1 MKTRLTEL
9 LGMKYPIIQGA
20 MAWTSDAKLAIAVAE
35 AGGAGV
41 IAMGGRTV
49 EWVHDEI
56 KKVKAATDKPFG
68 VNIMLMD
75 KNVEAIID
83 LVCEEK
89 VPFVTLGAGN
99 PTPYFKRLQAA
110 GVKAIPVVPSVKL
123 ANRVEEKGA
132 DAIVLEGMEAGGHI
146 GTLSTM
152 ALMTN
157 VLSTEHKI
165 PVIVAGGISDGR
177 GMAAALVMG
186 ADGVQVGSRFIV
198 AEECATNIAT
208 KNAIINATD
217 TDSVITGY
225 LMGGSVRCLKNA
237 FTEDYLKKEAAGAS
251 RDILSKLTIGTSRK
265 ASVEGDCENG
275 AIQVGQSLNVI
286 NEIEPCAVI
295 IEKIVSEAKESIRKA
310 NKIEF

>member
-9 LGMKYPIIQGA
+9 LGIKYPIIQGA
-20 MAWTSDAKLAIAVAE
+20 MAWTSDANLAIAVAN

-49 EWVHDEI
+49 EWVRDEI
-56 KKVKAATDKPFG
+56 RKVKKATDKPFG

-99 PTPYFKRLQAA
+99 PTPYFDRLHAA

-132 DAIVLEGMEAGGHI
+132 DAMVIEGMEAGGHI

-157 VLSTEHKI
+157 VLYTKHKI
-165 PVIVAGGISDGR
+165 PVIVAGGIADGR
-177 GMAAALVMG
+177 GLAAALVMG

-198 AEECATNIAT
+198 TEECASNPKT
-208 KNAIINATD
+208 KEAIIKAAD
-217 TDSVITGY
+217 TDSVVTGY
-225 LMGGSVRCLKNA
+225 LMGTAVRCLKNS
-237 FTEDYLKKEAAGAS
+237 FTKEYLQKEAAGVS
-251 RDILSKLTIGTSRK
+251 SEELTKLAVGTNRR
-265 ASVEGDCENG
+265 AAVEGDCENG
-275 AIQVGQSLNVI
+275 AVLVGESLTVLDK
-286 NEIEPCAVI
+286 IEPCAVV
-295 IEKIVSEAKESIRKA
+295 IERMVSEAKEAIKNA
-310 NKIEF
+310 NKF